1 MQAYCIVGGICVF
14 SSVELFS
21 CVSLQVMSDSTD
33 SFELVLIECMVCTE
47 LHGQDCAGN
56 VKVQRARKL

>member
-1 MQAYCIVGGICVF
+1 MQACCLVEGICVF

-21 CVSLQVMSDSTD
+21 LVSLQVISDNTD

-47 LHGQDCAGN
+47 LQWTGL
-56 VKVQRARKL
+56 RRRFERSES